1 MTPELLARVGLAV
14 IAGAVIGVERQIR
27 DHPAGVRTHALV
39 AGGSAIFALTGTLD
53 WGTAVV
59 DPTRIAA
66 QVVSGIG
73 FIGAGAILRDGFGVR
88 GLTTA
93 STIWASG
100 AMGLA
105 AAVADLSFVAG
116 SLGIIMVVLI
126 VLRAVKRITARV
138 GHTLTTLEL
147 EYDVGHGTIGPVL
160 TQVDHIGGKIERLII
175 NDIAK
180 KDRPDLRRV
189 HLMVQSRTGTE
200 GQLLDL
206 AGALEARPEV
216 RSVKINGDE
225 GDWASPT

>member
-14 IAGAVIGVERQIR
+14 VAGAAIGIERQIR

-53 WGTAVV
+53 WGPAVV

-66 QVVSGIG
+66 QVVTGIG

-105 AAVADLSFVAG
+105 AAVADPGFVAG
-116 SLGIIMVVLI
+116 SLGIILAVLI
-126 VLRAVKRITARV
+126 VLRVVKRLTSRV

-147 EYDVGHGTIGPVL
+147 EYDVGHGTIGPL
-160 TQVDHIGGKIERLII
+160 LSAVDRIGGKIERLVVS
-175 NDIAK
+175 DIAR

-189 HLMVQSRTGTE
+189 HLMVHSRAGTE
-200 GQLLDL
+200 ARLVEL
-206 AGALEARPEV
+206 AGALESRPEV
-216 RSVKINGDE
+216 RSVKVNGDE
-225 GDWASPT
+225 ADWSSPG

>member
-14 IAGAVIGVERQIR
+14 MAGAVIGVERQIR

-53 WGTAVV
+53 WGQTVV

-66 QVVSGIG
+66 QVVTGIG

-105 AAVADLSFVAG
+105 AAVAEPGFVAG
-116 SLGIIMVVLI
+116 SLGIILAVLI
-126 VLRAVKRITARV
+126 VLRVVKRLTSRV

-147 EYDVGHGTIGPVL
+147 EYDVGHGTIGPL
-160 TQVDHIGGKIERLII
+160 LSAVDQIGGEIERLVVS
-175 NDIAK
+175 DIAR

-189 HLMVQSRTGTE
+189 HLMVHSRAGTE
-200 GQLLDL
+200 GRLVEL

-216 RSVKINGDE
+216 RSVRVNGDE
-225 GDWASPT
+225 GDWSSPG

>member
-1 MTPELLARVGLAV
+1 MTPELLARVGVAV
-14 IAGAVIGVERQIR
+14 IAGAIIGVERQIR

-39 AGGSAIFALTGTLD
+39 AGGAAIFALTGTLD
-53 WGTAVV
+53 WGETLV

-66 QVVSGIG
+66 QVVTGIG

-93 STIWASG
+93 STIWTSG

-105 AAVADLSFVAG
+105 AAVADLAFVAG
-116 SLGIIMVVLI
+116 SLAIIMAVLI

-160 TQVDHIGGKIERLII
+160 SQVDRIGGSIERLVI
-175 NDIAK
+175 NDIVK
-180 KDRPDLRRV
+180 KDQPDLRRV

-200 GQLLDL
+200 AQLVEL
-206 AGALEARPEV
+206 AGVLEARPEV
-216 RSVKINGDE
+216 HSVKINGDE
-225 GDWASPT
+225 ADWTGPG